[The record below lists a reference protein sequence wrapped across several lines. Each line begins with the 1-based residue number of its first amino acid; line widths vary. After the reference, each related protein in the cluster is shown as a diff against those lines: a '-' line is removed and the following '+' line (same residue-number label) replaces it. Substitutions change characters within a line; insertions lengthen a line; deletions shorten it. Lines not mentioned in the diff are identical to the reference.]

1 VIDIVYK
8 NNTYEAEIID
18 VLSDGQGVA
27 KIDGYP
33 LFVNNAV
40 TGDKLKITVTKTNKN
55 YGFAK
60 NTEIVTPSP
69 YRKEPE
75 CPCFEK
81 CGGCDFMHID
91 YAYQLELK
99 ENFVKGNITRIGGVK
114 DGEYEYEGIIPADSI
129 YSYRNKAQFPVGKSG
144 KKTVCG
150 FYSRKSHEITPC
162 DNCLIQSDDIN
173 RAVELTLEYANENNV
188 SVYDERT
195 HKGILRHVYVRSSN
209 DGSSLMV
216 VVVTNSEK
224 KLPNEEK
231 LVEKL
236 RKIKSIKSIIQNINT
251 KKTNLILGDKSRCIW
266 GDDYI
271 ISNISDLKFKVSAHS
286 FFQVNGAQT
295 EKLYDK
301 ALEYASPDGD
311 TVFDLYCGAGTISLF
326 LAKRAKKVIGVEIVE
341 AAIENAKE
349 NANLNGIT
357 NTEFY
362 TGDCAEVV
370 GNLIEKGE
378 KADIVVVDPPRKGCS
393 EELLKFISDT
403 SPKKLVYVSCNSAT
417 LARDVAVLKDYG
429 YALKKLC
436 AVDMF
441 PNSGHVEC
449 CVLLCRQ

>member
-271 ISNISDLKFKVSAHS
+271 ISNISDLKFKVSLHS
-286 FFQVNGAQT
+286 FFQVNGSQT
-295 EKLYDK
+295 EKLYAK

-326 LAKRAKKVIGVEIVE
+326 LAKKAKKVIGVEIVE

-349 NANLNGIT
+349 NADLNGIT
-357 NTEFY
+357 NAEFY
-362 TGDCAEVV
+362 AGDCAKVV

-393 EELLKFISDT
+393 EDLLKFISDI

-417 LARDVAVLKDYG
+417 LARDIAILKEYG
-429 YALKKLC
+429 YNLKKLC

-441 PNSGHVEC
+441 PNSGHIESVA
-449 CVLLCRQ
+449 LICR